1 MTDGVALPHVV
12 TSLVPDLPVPQPAL
26 FEAAEAAP
34 LTRAAHDHLALDL
47 PAFNAVEFRPAPP
60 RDVAP
65 GPIRVAAW
73 NAERLKH
80 AGPSAALVRASGAD
94 ILLLSETDRGMARS
108 GNRHTTADL
117 AQALG
122 MGYAYGVEFL
132 ELGIGDGREREW
144 HRGASNS
151 VGFHGN
157 AILSRLPFSSPAL
170 IRLDDGAVW
179 WLDAQDGERR
189 LGFRMAIAVR
199 IETRAGPIVAVVAH
213 LESKSDAGDRA
224 RQMRRLTETLDL
236 LHPGLPVVIGGDL
249 NTKALPED
257 SADWLA
263 APQHEEPLFAVI
275 EAQGYDWR
283 LANTAEPTQRTLP
296 DGAPLPPFRRID
308 WLLVR
313 DLDASDPATL
323 EAVDGDGLAISD
335 HDLIAAEIRPR

>member
-1 MTDGVALPHVV
+1 MSDGAALPHVV
-12 TSLVPDLPVPQPAL
+12 TSVVPDLPVPPAAL

-34 LTRAAHDHLALDL
+34 LTRAAHDQLALDL

-60 RDVAP
+60 RDVP
-65 GPIRVAAW
+65 SGPIRVAAW

-80 AGPSAALVRASGAD
+80 AGPSVELVRASDAD

-108 GNRHTTADL
+108 GNRHTAADL
-117 AQALG
+117 AAALG
-122 MGYAYGVEFL
+122 MGYVYGVEFL
-132 ELGIGDGREREW
+132 ELGIGDSREREW
-144 HRGASNS
+144 HRGASNT

-189 LGFRMAIAVR
+189 LGFRMAIAAR

-213 LESKSDAGDRA
+213 LESKSDAEDRA
-224 RQMRRLTETLDL
+224 RQMRRLTETIDT
-236 LHPGLPVVIGGDL
+236 LHPGLPVIIGGDL
-249 NTKALPED
+249 NTKSLPSEA
-257 SADWLA
+257 ADWLA
-263 APQHEEPLFAVI
+263 TPREEPLFAIV
-275 EAQGYDWR
+275 EAKGFDWR

-308 WLLVR
+308 WLLAR
-313 DLDASDPATL
+313 DLEASDPATL
-323 EAVDGDGLAISD
+323 EAVDDDGLAISD
-335 HDLIAAEIRPR
+335 HDLIAAEIRLR